1 MAQLHLLQGDQ
12 GAFRSEIQRAVELSE
27 EAGDLS
33 MLEMSLSLLADYHS
47 RMGEHQQAL
56 KLMLRMHALRPTSS
70 LTTQITEAL
79 LARRRGD
86 LHGAFRMFSAIVAT
100 ANAQNNALLSARA
113 GLQVVYTVYL
123 MRDYEKTR
131 ELLPEALNAVLRFG
145 TPGGPLD
152 LRSDFDELS
161 ELFAFAEMEPQSA
174 PVLASLLAQ
183 GAEYAGGSADL
194 LSPAVHL
201 ELLVL
206 GQQMA
211 LKDGVPLSF
220 SLKNT
225 VGVMLYLALYPGR
238 TRREIQLDL
247 FPDKDDKE
255 AGNYVRKCIAE
266 IGKVV
271 GPVVVQEGPH
281 NAPTYQYSPKVSVSS
296 DYQLLRTRLA
306 QDNLPGAVA
315 AYRGELLPGLDDSEW
330 VVNLREEML
339 GSVRA
344 TLNGLIQEA
353 QERGDHARVVLLCTQ
368 GLKFDPDDFEL
379 AEIRLESARFASTAQ
394 EQARFRSEFKR
405 RLN

>member
-1 MAQLHLLQGDQ
+1 
-12 GAFRSEIQRAVELSE
+12 
-27 EAGDLS
+27 
-33 MLEMSLSLLADYHS
+33 MLELSLSLLADYHS

-56 KLMLRMHALRPTSS
+56 RLMLRMHALRPEAS

-86 LHGAFRMFSAIVAT
+86 LQGAYRLFEGIQQAAAS
-100 ANAQNNALLSARA
+100 QNNALLAARA
-113 GLQVVYTVYL
+113 GLQQVYTVYL
-123 MRDYEKTR
+123 MRDYERVR
-131 ELLPEALNAVLRFG
+131 ELLPGALNAVLRFG

-152 LRSDFDELS
+152 LRPDFDELS
-161 ELFAFAEMEPQSA
+161 ELFAFAELEPQSA

-194 LSPAVHL
+194 LSSSAHL

-206 GQQMA
+206 GQQVA
-211 LKDGVPLSF
+211 LKDGVPMTF
-220 SLKNT
+220 ALKNT
-225 VGVMLYLALYPGR
+225 VSVMLYLALYPGR

-247 FPDKDDKE
+247 FPDKDEKA
-255 AGNYVRKCIAE
+255 AGNYVRSCLAE

-271 GPVVVQEGPH
+271 GPVIVQEGPH
-281 NAPTYQYSPKVSVSS
+281 NAPQYRYSPKISVSS
-296 DYQLLRTRLA
+296 DYQLLRSRLA

-315 AYRGELLPGLDDSEW
+315 AYRGELLPGLDDSAW
-330 VVNLREEML
+330 VNDLREEVL

-344 TLNGLIQEA
+344 TLNALIQEA

-368 GLKFDPDDFEL
+368 GLKFDPHDFEL
-379 AEIRLESARFASTAQ
+379 AETRLASARFASSPHD
-394 EQARFRSEFKR
+394 QARFQSEFKR